1 MATKATKAKKTTK
14 AKKAPKM
21 LKITYFRSA
30 IGRDKR
36 QKAIVKGLGFTKLNQ
51 VVERV
56 DTPEIRG
63 MVAKISHMVK
73 IVEE

>member
-1 MATKATKAKKTTK
+1 MATKSKKE
-14 AKKAPKM
+14 APKM
-21 LKITYFRSA
+21 LRITYFRSA

-36 QKAIVKGLGFTKLNQ
+36 QKAIVKGLGFSKLNQ

-63 MVAKISHMVK
+63 MVAKISHLVK